1 MRAAIPSPPALPQRP
16 AMTMVVCPKI
26 LNTKWAIWSALVND
40 FVRAA
45 EGVRARCVLAVA
57 QCVRLSRPSDVA
69 SCHCERSEAIN
80 RL

>member
-1 MRAAIPSPPALPQRP
+1 
-16 AMTMVVCPKI
+16 MTMVVCPKI

-69 SCHCERSEAIN
+69 SCHCERSEAIK
-80 RL
+80 RHRILMILALHTVDCHAF